1 MALWWVE
8 DLPLP
13 LPHSSYKW
21 SRDADMLV
29 RGPRPPSAQD
39 QLSMASAMAL
49 NYCCTAVCVRD
60 YIKQGLGISCLD
72 YK

>member
-1 MALWWVE
+1 MVGGGPAPAPPPLLLQVVE
-8 DLPLP
+8 GRR
-13 LPHSSYKW
+13 H
-21 SRDADMLV
+21 AGE
-29 RGPRPPSAQD
+29 GPRPPCGQD